1 MIPVKIDDLKSGM
14 ILAQPVRNAQGV
26 LLLDT
31 GARITK
37 KNIRIFKSWGVNEV
51 SVKGDISES
60 KTGDEP
66 PVAPVKK
73 SVEMELKEKFSDV
86 MADPVMRA
94 IFTAAANQLTRNLLN
109 NENENEHS

>member
-37 KNIRIFKSWGVNEV
+37 KNIRIFKSWGVSEV
-51 SVKGDISES
+51 SVKGNIS
-60 KTGDEP
+60 K
-66 PVAPVKK
+66 
-73 SVEMELKEKFSDV
+73 
-86 MADPVMRA
+86 
-94 IFTAAANQLTRNLLN
+94 
-109 NENENEHS
+109 

>member
-14 ILAQPVRNAQGV
+14 VLAQPVRNAQGV

-37 KNIRIFKSWGVNEV
+37 KNIRIFKSWGVSEV
-51 SVKGDISES
+51 SVKGNISES
-60 KTGDEP
+60 KVGNDSP
-66 PVAPVKK
+66 AAPVKK

-86 MADPVMRA
+86 MEDPVMRA
-94 IFTAAANQLTRNLLN
+94 IFEAAANRLTQKVLN
-109 NENENEHS
+109 SENENEHS